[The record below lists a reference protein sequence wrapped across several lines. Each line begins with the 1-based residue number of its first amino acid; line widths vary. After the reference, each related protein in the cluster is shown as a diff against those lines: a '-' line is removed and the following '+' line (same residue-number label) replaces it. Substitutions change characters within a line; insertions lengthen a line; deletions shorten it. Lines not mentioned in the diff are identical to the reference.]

1 MGLRIN
7 TNVAALNAQR
17 QLGGKKRELDNS
29 LERLS
34 SGQRINKASDDAA
47 GLAISENLKAQI
59 RSTRQAVRNSYDGVS
74 MIQTAEGGLNEVG
87 GILIRMRE
95 LSMQAA
101 SDTIGDKERSFLDKE
116 FQQVKQEINRIAE
129 VTEFNGRKL
138 LDGSGT
144 MLEFQIGTRNSAG
157 QDRITYNSAANS
169 SKLSELG
176 IEDQDIVSK
185 SVAQN
190 VLVKLDGAIDKINSN
205 RANLGALQNRL
216 LSTINNS
223 ENYNENITAANS
235 RIRDTDVAS
244 ESANL
249 VANNIMVQA
258 ATSVLTQANQTTS
271 MAIRLLQ

>member
-7 TNVAALNAQR
+7 TNVAAINAQR
-17 QLGGKKRELDNS
+17 QLGNKKRDLDNS

-47 GLAISENLKAQI
+47 GLAISENLKAQV
-59 RSTRQAVRNSYDGVS
+59 RSTRQAIRNSYDGVS

-101 SDTIGDKERSFLDKE
+101 SDTIGDTERSFLDKE
-116 FQQVKQEINRIAE
+116 FQQVKGEINRIAE

-138 LDGSGT
+138 LDGTGQK
-144 MLEFQIGTRNSAG
+144 LEFQIGMRNNAALDRISYNTGENSA
-157 QDRITYNSAANS
+157 
-169 SKLSELG
+169 KLSELG
-176 IEDQDIVSK
+176 VETEEINTKTQ
-185 SVAQN
+185 AQG
-190 VLVKLDGAIDKINSN
+190 VLTKVDGAIDKINSN

-223 ENYNENITAANS
+223 ENYNENISAANS

-244 ESANL
+244 ETANL
-249 VANNIMVQA
+249 VSSNIMIQA
-258 ATSVLTQANQTTS
+258 ASSVLTQANQTTS